1 VDDLLPLNQHTY
13 VRLTVKCLWDNLPLV
28 LLAGGIFSLL
38 CAPTVLLLI
47 LGLFAPAIIIGALTI
62 APAWAA
68 LLAQEDEIAR
78 GVKTSIHT
86 MLAALPRLWVRSAG
100 LGFLLWLQVVIALL
114 TLATLSRPEVPLIV
128 WLGLAADLL
137 GLLLLV
143 VLYLYAFPLLV
154 QHEVGVWTA
163 VSNAFVLASRH
174 LNNTFGLLAMGVLF
188 ALAILYL
195 SSGLLLFLPAIWGM
209 FIVNN
214 CRLVVD
220 EEMGKDQGEPD
231 DDRSV

>member
-1 VDDLLPLNQHTY
+1 
-13 VRLTVKCLWDNLPLV
+13 
-28 LLAGGIFSLL
+28 
-38 CAPTVLLLI
+38 
-47 LGLFAPAIIIGALTI
+47 
-62 APAWAA
+62 
-68 LLAQEDEIAR
+68 
-78 GVKTSIHT
+78 
-86 MLAALPRLWVRSAG
+86 
-100 LGFLLWLQVVIALL
+100 VVFALL

-128 WLGLAADLL
+128 WLGLAADML

-154 QHEVGVWTA
+154 QHDVGVWTA
-163 VSNAFVLASRH
+163 LRSALALASRH
-174 LNNTFGLLAMGVLF
+174 LNNTLGLLGMGILF

-195 SSGLLLFLPAIWGM
+195 SSGLLFFLPAVWGM

-220 EEMGKDQGEPD
+220 EEMSNDQGEPD